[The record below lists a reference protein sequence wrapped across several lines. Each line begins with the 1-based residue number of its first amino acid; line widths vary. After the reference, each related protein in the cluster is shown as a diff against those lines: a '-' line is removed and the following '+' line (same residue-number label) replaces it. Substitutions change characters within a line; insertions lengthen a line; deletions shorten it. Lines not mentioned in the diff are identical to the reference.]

1 MRNTFF
7 SLLAATVSFWS
18 WSASAEGE
26 TERFKEAEWDWHPGD
41 LIFRN
46 DINEFD
52 ELVRRADGAKWASVG
67 ILRSSSGGPRVLYV
81 DEKAGV
87 TEAMLYEFVDGLK
100 SDDYAVY
107 RIEDVDPNEP
117 DKLMVQGP
125 LASYAVLSAYGA
137 PVDNH
142 LLFGNGSY
150 YNAELPFEAALSAG
164 ISLGS
169 PRPIE
174 ELASVD
180 EDLRTALLTRLQDH
194 PYCVVALAP
203 DNCWDVLKSISIAT
217 PSVLMA
223 SDHVRQVFP
232 I

>member
-87 TEAMLYEFVDGLK
+87 TEAMLYEFVDGLTI
-100 SDDYAVY
+100 DDYAVY

-125 LASYAVLSAYGA
+125 LE
-137 PVDNH
+137 P
-142 LLFGNGSY
+142 
-150 YNAELPFEAALSAG
+150 
-164 ISLGS
+164 
-169 PRPIE
+169 PRVYRRVFC
-174 ELASVD
+174 LK
-180 EDLRTALLTRLQDH
+180 LTRHFQGRSCWHKIPPLL
-194 PYCVVALAP
+194 LA
-203 DNCWDVLKSISIAT
+203 A
-217 PSVLMA
+217 
-223 SDHVRQVFP
+223 
-232 I
+232 